1 MKFEKIGIFGGTF
14 SPPHLGHAAAL
25 KSFLEQEKPDE
36 MLVIPTGTPPHKPLR
51 GDATTEQRFAMCRLA
66 FSFPGVTVS
75 DLEIKRGGKSYTVD
89 TLKSLTAEDRRLVL
103 LCGTDMFLSL
113 DTWYSA
119 ETIFRLAEIVYVRRE
134 KDADVKKQLLM
145 KEEEYRSRFAATV
158 RPLATKVVDIS
169 SSGVRERL
177 ANGKDASLLL
187 HPDVKRYIEECNLY
201 RN

>member
-1 MKFEKIGIFGGTF
+1 MKLEKIGIFGGTF
-14 SPPHLGHAAAL
+14 SPPHVGHASAL
-25 KSFLEQEKPDE
+25 KSFLEQEEPDE

-51 GDATTEQRFAMCRLA
+51 GDVTAEQRFAMCRLA
-66 FSFPGVTVS
+66 FSTPGVTVS
-75 DLEIKRGGKSYTVD
+75 DLEIRRGGKSYTVD
-89 TLKSLTAEDRRLVL
+89 TLKSLTAEDRRLIL

-134 KDADVKKQLLM
+134 KDAEVQKQLLA
-145 KEEEYRSRFAATV
+145 KEKEYRLRFAAIV

-169 SSGVRERL
+169 SSEVRECL
-177 ANGKDASLLL
+177 AKGKDASPLL
-187 HPDVKRYIEECNLY
+187 HPDVKRYIEACKLY